1 MQECWSR
8 VTGGLSKYYASDIVN
23 KGCVSARLVS
33 LRLAAVGKR
42 FLGVLGDNL
51 DDLNHGVRDKDGG
64 EGLEGVVGIV
74 DGHVDLEELACALA
88 QLAPDPSKRTFLWF
102 NMIIL
107 DSREDEHKLCGGL
120 SLLSLSKGM

>member
-51 DDLNHGVRDKDGG
+51 DDLNHGVCDKDGG

-74 DGHVDLEELACALA
+74 DDHFDHEVATLRLSQLTQGIFLQDGKRNTILVD
-88 QLAPDPSKRTFLWF
+88 D
-102 NMIIL
+102 
-107 DSREDEHKLCGGL
+107 
-120 SLLSLSKGM
+120 